1 MLKKIPNGIPCLI
14 IIVAL
19 FGYMASVMGLANML
33 NTIMH
38 TAHDLLLNTV
48 FYLMGMCVITGA
60 LGKIFVEFGVVDLLQ
75 RLLRPVMRPVF
86 NMPGVAS
93 LAAVLTFL
101 SDNPAI
107 IALSQDKGFA
117 RYFKKYQHVS
127 LVNFGTAFGMGLLV
141 LIFMVGQG
149 YFLAPFVG
157 LFGAICGC
165 VVATRLMQ
173 YFTLKMYPNYKHE
186 DATAV
191 TDYKGGEALPDVSFS
206 EDGNEKKSDDSLF
219 VRVLNA
225 MLDGGK
231 DGVTIGLAIIP
242 GVLIISTLVMMLTFG
257 GTAEGIDEL
266 GNEIIVY
273 TGGAFQGTQLLPWAA
288 GKISW
293 LFEWLFGFSAPELVA
308 FPITALGAVGAALG
322 LIPEFATKGIID
334 GNAIAVCTAMGMCW
348 SGYLSTDAATL
359 DSLGYRPLV
368 PKAFLSSFLGG
379 ISAGIIAHWVYVA
392 IIYVNTLFA
401 AAPVWNVQTEG
412 TLCNSPK
419 HQQVELTM
427 MDDSTFIAKNW
438 FGVEGTNL
446 EFRVNAQ
453 DSTII
458 ITNAYTEKKDSYF
471 FVRINEKALQG
482 EVAYAALYPSGNYSS
497 YKGDESGGNVFVFA
511 FLYDGAHRP
520 IDRGYYELVW
530 GTGEAQTAEAEKY
543 IQKEIAA
550 EQDSVLLDSTYKTVG
565 ERLLEVNDSV
575 KIDTIGK

>member
-1 MLKKIPNGIPCLI
+1 MLKKIPNGIPCLL

-19 FGYMASVMGLANML
+19 FGYMGSVMGFANML

-75 RLLRPVMRPVF
+75 RLLRPIMRPVF

-141 LIFMVGQG
+141 LVFMIGQG

-157 LFGAICGC
+157 LSGAIFGC
-165 VVATRLMQ
+165 IIATRLMQ
-173 YFTLKMYPNYKHE
+173 RFTLKMFPNYKDE

-191 TDYKGGEALPDVSFS
+191 TNYTGGEVLPDVSFS
-206 EDGNEKKSDDSLF
+206 QDGEEQKKDGSLF

-225 MLDGGK
+225 LLDGGK
-231 DGVTIGLAIIP
+231 DGVTIGMAIIP

-257 GTAEGIDEL
+257 GTAEGVDEM
-266 GNEIIVY
+266 GNDIIVY
-273 TGGAFQGTQLLPWAA
+273 TGGAFQGTQLLPWVA
-288 GKISW
+288 GKISFV
-293 LFEWLFGFSAPELVA
+293 FEWLFGFSAPELVA

-322 LIPEFATKGIID
+322 LIPEFTAKGIID

-379 ISAGIIAHWVYVA
+379 ICAGIFAHWVYVL
-392 IIYVNTLFA
+392 IMYIGTLFA
-401 AAPVWNVQTEG
+401 AAPVWNVQTQG
-412 TLCNSPK
+412 TLCNSPE
-419 HQQVELTM
+419 HRQIEMTM
-427 MDDSTFIAKNW
+427 MDDSTFVVKDW
-438 FGVEGTNL
+438 FGEKGTDL
-446 EFRVNAQ
+446 EFRVNSQ
-453 DSTII
+453 DSSIV
-458 ITNAYTEKKDSYF
+458 ITNAYAEKKDRFF

-482 EVAYAALYPSGNYSS
+482 EVAYAALHPMGEYSR
-497 YKGDESGGNVFVFA
+497 YKGDETGGNMFVFA

-520 IDRGYYELVW
+520 LDRGYYELVW
-530 GTGEAQTAEAEKY
+530 GNGTPQTVEAEKY
-543 IQKEIAA
+543 IQREIEA
-550 EQDSVLLDSTYKTVG
+550 EKDSLLHDSTYKTVA
-565 ERLLEVNDSV
+565 ERVLEVNDTV
-575 KIDTIGK
+575 KIDTISR

>member
-273 TGGAFQGTQLLPWAA
+273 TGGAFQGTQLLPWVA
-288 GKISW
+288 GKISFV
-293 LFEWLFGFSAPELVA
+293 FEWLFGFTAPELVA

-322 LIPEFATKGIID
+322 LIPEFAAKGIID

-458 ITNAYTEKKDSYF
+458 ITNAYAEKKDSYF

-497 YKGDESGGNVFVFA
+497 YKGDENGGNVFVFA

-575 KIDTIGK
+575 KIDTISR

>member
-141 LIFMVGQG
+141 IVFMIGQG
-149 YFLAPFVG
+149 YFLAPLVG
-157 LFGAICGC
+157 FFGTMCGC
-165 VVATRLMQ
+165 VIATRLMQ

-186 DATAV
+186 DATAI
-191 TDYKGGEALPDVSFS
+191 TEYKGGEALPDVSFS

-257 GTAEGIDEL
+257 GTAEGVDEM

-273 TGGAFQGTQLLPWAA
+273 TGGAFQGTQLLPWVA
-288 GKISW
+288 GKISFV
-293 LFEWLFGFSAPELVA
+293 FEWLFGFSAPELVA

-322 LIPEFATKGIID
+322 LIPEFAAKGIID

-412 TLCNSPK
+412 TLCNSPQ
-419 HQQVELTM
+419 HHQVELTM
-427 MDDSTFIAKNW
+427 MDDSTFIAKDW
-438 FGVEGTNL
+438 YGVKGTNL

-453 DSTII
+453 DSTIV
-458 ITNAYTEKKDSYF
+458 ITNAYAEKKDSYF

-482 EVAYAALYPSGNYSS
+482 EVAYAALYPAGDYSS
-497 YKGDESGGNVFVFA
+497 FKGDENGGNVFVFA

-550 EQDSVLLDSTYKTVG
+550 EQDSILLDSTYKTVG
-565 ERLLEVNDSV
+565 ERVLEVNDSV
-575 KIDTIGK
+575 KIDTIAK